1 MSTPITIAGVILFGA
16 VVGWLAALPRR
27 PAMSWAGLAVVAVL
41 LSSAEAAAWAGWQ
54 GGAGCLAGYAVG
66 ALTRLGVTTWARRV
80 Y

>member
-27 PAMSWAGLAVVAVL
+27 PAMSWAGFAVVAIL
-41 LSSAEAAAWAGWQ
+41 LSSAEAAASVGWQ
-54 GGAGCLAGYAVG
+54 GGVGCVAGYVLGAVV
-66 ALTRLGVTTWARRV
+66 RLGVNTWARRV